1 MFEFRCKKCEY
12 KFIIEQHPL
21 FQKFRDKLNAEP
33 EGFLGDEIIRVFTET
48 ALEITKQIRC
58 EKCRSTVYLVGIGS
72 IKFDKGVDATSE
84 PFVITIKGLVDL
96 HKEYKSKATTS
107 DSFLKYSDEVS
118 DY

>member
-58 EKCRSTVYLVGIGS
+58 EKCRSTVYLTGIGS